1 MKKLIVAITVMMFG
15 FSAFAQNTGN
25 LLNNY
30 ISVKNALV
38 SSDSKAANTAISAL
52 ARCARNLI
60 GEQGQEMTAEIK
72 QSMKSR

>member
-30 ISVKNALV
+30 ISVKIALVIKIKRHCLMSNALMG
-38 SSDSKAANTAISAL
+38 I
-52 ARCARNLI
+52 I
-60 GEQGQEMTAEIK
+60 
-72 QSMKSR
+72 